1 MINQNETNIT
11 KVKLEIEK
19 VFEKFVENLN
29 EQKKDLFLKLDEIKK
44 EK

>member
-1 MINQNETNIT
+1 M
-11 KVKLEIEK
+11 EIEK

-29 EQKKDLFLKLDEIKK
+29 EQKNDLFLKLDEIKK

>member
-1 MINQNETNIT
+1 M
-11 KVKLEIEK
+11 EIEE

-29 EQKKDLFLKLDEIKK
+29 EQKNELFLKLDEIKK